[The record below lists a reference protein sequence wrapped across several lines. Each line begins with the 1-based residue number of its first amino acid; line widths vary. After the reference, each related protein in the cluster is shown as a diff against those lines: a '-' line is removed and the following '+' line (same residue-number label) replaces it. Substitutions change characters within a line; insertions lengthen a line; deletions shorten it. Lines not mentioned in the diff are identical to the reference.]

1 MLILDT
7 NVISELMN
15 PQGSQTVK
23 SWVNSQSR
31 ERLFTTTI
39 TKAEILY
46 GIAILPEG
54 NRKQR
59 LQDAAHIVF
68 NEEFFNQLLV
78 FDSESAENF
87 ASLSTDR
94 RKQGHPISQF
104 DAQIAAIYWTH
115 QAVIVTRNVD
125 DFLNCQIEII
135 NPWDT

>member
-7 NVISELMN
+7 NVISQLMN

-23 SWVNSQSR
+23 SWVNSQPR
-31 ERLFTTTI
+31 ARLFTTTI
-39 TKAEILY
+39 NQAEILY

-54 NRKQR
+54 KRKQR
-59 LQDAAHIVF
+59 LQDAAHIMF
-68 NEEFFNQLLV
+68 SEELVNQLLV

-94 RKQGHPISQF
+94 RRQGNPISQF
-104 DAQIAAIYWTH
+104 DAQIAAICRTY
-115 QAVIVTRNVD
+115 QAAIVTRNVD

-135 NPWDT
+135 NPWNA

>member
-23 SWVNSQSR
+23 SWVNSQLR

-39 TKAEILY
+39 TQAEILY

-59 LQDAAHIVF
+59 LQDAAHIIF
-68 NEEFFNQLLV
+68 NEELVNQLLV

-94 RKQGHPISQF
+94 KKQGNPISQF
-104 DAQIAAIYWTH
+104 DAQIAAICRTH
-115 QAVIVTRNVD
+115 QAAIVTRNVD
-125 DFLNCQIEII
+125 DFLKCQIEII
-135 NPWDT
+135 NPWDA